1 MKWLMLILIIFSAF
15 LACEQVVVPDVV
27 FIESEPP
34 PEEPPPVEPP
44 PEDPP
49 PEEPAWQPEAW
60 HIYILD
66 AADVILFDYEAA
78 NLTDYRYMLQAV
90 KMKISMHNRDF
101 SDPWHWAAGGVS

>member
-1 MKWLMLILIIFSAF
+1 MKLLLLILIIFFAF
-15 LACEQVVVPDVV
+15 LACEQIVVPEVV

-34 PEEPPPVEPP
+34 PEEPP

-49 PEEPAWQPEAW
+49 PEEPAWQPEPW

-66 AADVILFDYEAA
+66 AADTILFDYEAA
-78 NLTDYRYMLQAV
+78 TLTDYYWMLQAV
-90 KMKISMHNRDF
+90 KMKIEMHNRDF

>member
-15 LACEQVVVPDVV
+15 LACEQIVAPEVVIAEP
-27 FIESEPP
+27 ESP
-34 PEEPPPVEPP
+34 PEEPP

-49 PEEPAWQPEAW
+49 PEEPAWQPEPW

-78 NLTDYRYMLQAV
+78 TLTDNYWMLQAV
-90 KMKISMHNRDF
+90 KMKIEMHNRDY
-101 SDPWHWAAGGVS
+101 SDSPWHWAAGGVS